1 MPYVVDGNNVMAQSV
16 GWHRDMAGARRR
28 LIPDLVHFVAV
39 HRVKLKVV
47 FDGAPD
53 EQFPDGSKYK
63 GVQVLYARR
72 GSDADSRIKELVA
85 TASYK
90 RDLIVVS
97 SDREL
102 GSFVRSRGAHVIPS
116 GRFRSLIEESC
127 KLASSKER
135 PGQAGRIDVEEWLEY
150 FKKSGE

>member
-1 MPYVVDGNNVMAQSV
+1 MPYVVDGNNVMAQIV
-16 GWHRDMAGARRR
+16 GWHRDMAGARIR
-28 LIPDLVHFVAV
+28 LIHDLVHFVAA

-53 EQFPDGSKYK
+53 EQFPDGGKFK
-63 GVQVLYARR
+63 GVQVLYAHR

-85 TASYK
+85 AASYK

-102 GSFVRSRGAHVIPS
+102 ASFVRGQGARVISS
-116 GRFRSLIEESC
+116 GQFRSLLEESS
-127 KLASSKER
+127 KLATSKE
-135 PGQAGRIDVEEWLEY
+135 GHGLAGRIDVEEWLEF